1 MTFTESQ
8 AGLMNRLLFI
18 LWELGLVV
26 RNFLVD
32 VPCQDTGLADR
43 GSLCS

>member
-1 MTFTESQ
+1 MTFTENQ

-18 LWELGLVV
+18 LWELGLVA

-32 VPCQDTGLADR
+32 VLRQDTGLADH
-43 GSLCS
+43 GSPFS